1 MTGQLRVGLIGCGN
15 VVSYGHC
22 PAIHALP
29 DVELVALAD
38 ITPAR
43 REIGQRWF
51 GLSDENVY
59 ADYRD
64 LIARDDLDAVV
75 VAVPQRF
82 RREIVLAAFETGLHV
97 LSEKPLA
104 DTPAIAEE
112 LVEAANSTGL
122 QFAICHNYL
131 FFPEYRVLKEEISS
145 GTIGNLRVLTMNYLG
160 VIDYPGASEYEA
172 RWRHTMAAGGGV
184 MMDMIHA
191 VYLAQ
196 WLADAEATQVNAFV
210 AAPEYGARLPEVEDL
225 ALLQVAFPDSY
236 ALIHLAWGQGVGGV
250 DVSGS
255 EGQLRLRYEKYQTS
269 GFNQPAELYR
279 VNDWHRQDLYLANLP
294 THEENVAAAFTALW
308 ADFHAAIREN
318 REPAA
323 TARAGARALELAL
336 AAYLAAVTGKT
347 VSLPLPKDHPVY
359 QKGIAGLAD
368 ITPWDES
375 ITFRAGLFG
384 YRDGN

>member
-1 MTGQLRVGLIGCGN
+1 MTEQLRVGLIGCGN

-43 REIGQRWF
+43 RKIGQRWF
-51 GLSDENVY
+51 DLTDENVY

-82 RREIVLAAFETGLHV
+82 RREIVLAAFEAGLHV

-112 LVEAANSTGL
+112 LVEAAKAAGL
-122 QFAICHNYL
+122 HFAICHNYL
-131 FFPEYRVLKEEISS
+131 FFPEYRVLKDEISS
-145 GTIGNLRVLTMNYLG
+145 GTIGNLRVLIMNYLG
-160 VIDYPGASEYEA
+160 VIDYPGATEYEA

-184 MMDMIHA
+184 LMDMIHA

-196 WLADAEATQVNAFV
+196 WLADADATQVNAFV

-269 GFNQPAELYR
+269 GFSQPAELYR

-294 THEENVAAAFTALW
+294 THEENIAAAFTALW

-318 REPAA
+318 REPAVI
-323 TARAGARALELAL
+323 ARAGARALELAL
-336 AAYLAAVTGKT
+336 AAYLAAVTGKS

-375 ITFRAGLFG
+375 ITFRTRLFG

>member
-1 MTGQLRVGLIGCGN
+1 MAGQLRVGLIGCGN

-22 PAIHALP
+22 PAIHALS

-43 REIGQRWF
+43 REIGQHWF

-59 ADYRD
+59 ADYQD

-82 RREIVLAAFETGLHV
+82 RREIVLAAFEAGLHV

-112 LVEAANSTGL
+112 LVEAAKAAGL

-172 RWRHTMAAGGGV
+172 HWRHTMVAGGGV
-184 MMDMIHA
+184 LMDMIHA

-196 WLADAEATQVNAFV
+196 WLADSEATQVNAFV

-225 ALLQVAFPDSY
+225 VLLQVAFPDSY

-269 GFNQPAELYR
+269 GFKQPAELYR

-308 ADFHAAIREN
+308 ADFRAAIREN

-336 AAYLAAVTGKT
+336 AAYLAAVTGNT

-359 QKGIAGLAD
+359 QKGIVGLAD

-375 ITFRAGLFG
+375 ITYRAGLFG
-384 YRDGN
+384 YRDRN